1 MTKNNF
7 LNQLRNQLSAVSKEE
22 QDRVIE
28 YYSEI
33 INDKIDDGKSE
44 EQAISELNSP
54 QKIAQKIIED
64 YENTKTEAYASVY
77 KHSKAV
83 IPKKRSVGAMV
94 GFDVKALDLCGEPRQ
109 VVKEYSTDELKSISV
124 DFMSN
129 YIIIKKSA
137 TDKIKFTYYTT
148 DCCPA
153 SIKYENGEIYL
164 GNDFNAFEYN
174 LKQFTK
180 GFFHGIRKFGLDTV
194 IEIPNGC
201 TDININ
207 IDISNGE
214 IEAEDIIANDIY
226 LQTSNGNITAKN
238 INANTLKA
246 DTSNGK
252 VTLSGV
258 TVKNLINTTT
268 SNGKIILSDI
278 TAKKLINT
286 ETSNGAIEIEDIA
299 SDNIILQTSNSA
311 IQGNI
316 IGNADD
322 YNVSSSTSNGND
334 SLAVYNGKNT
344 ASDKKLEVETSN
356 GSISVEFTK

>member
-1 MTKNNF
+1 MKTHKK
-7 LNQLRNQLSAVSKEE
+7 LILRIS
-22 QDRVIE
+22 
-28 YYSEI
+28 YI
-33 INDKIDDGKSE
+33 ICLAGIMFM
-44 EQAISELNSP
+44 AFAMI
-54 QKIAQKIIED
+54 
-64 YENTKTEAYASVY
+64 
-77 KHSKAV
+77 
-83 IPKKRSVGAMV
+83 MV

-164 GNDFNAFEYN
+164 GDDFNAFEYN

-268 SNGKIILSDI
+268 SNGKIEVENTSASDIDLQTSNGEITLNYLSADSLKANTSNGKIILSDI

-299 SDNIILQTSNSA
+299 SDNIILQTSNGA